1 LSERVSVSGV
11 KWLLDGSPLERS
23 AAMRAPYADD
33 PRTSGQVNFPPEA
46 IRAILREASRGHTQ
60 LLFHAVGDRTA
71 ETLLSA
77 MEATGGAKFWPPQR
91 LRIEHGDGLMPDLIA
106 RVKASGAIVV
116 QNPTHFADGEFVAR
130 RLGPVRAAA
139 GSPLNT
145 LLAAGIPV
153 VLASDGEAEGPEL
166 NPWMNL
172 RFASEYPAKRKE
184 SLTREQAMIAY
195 TRTAAFA
202 EFAEDKKGTLEA
214 GKLADLAILSQDIF
228 NIPSKDLEKTESVM
242 TIVGGKII
250 YSSGALV
257 QK

>member
-1 LSERVSVSGV
+1 
-11 KWLLDGSPLERS
+11 
-23 AAMRAPYADD
+23 
-33 PRTSGQVNFPPEA
+33 
-46 IRAILREASRGHTQ
+46 
-60 LLFHAVGDRTA
+60 
-71 ETLLSA
+71 
-77 MEATGGAKFWPPQR
+77 
-91 LRIEHGDGLMPDLIA
+91 
-106 RVKASGAIVV
+106 
-116 QNPTHFADGEFVAR
+116 
-130 RLGPVRAAA
+130 
-139 GSPLNT
+139 LNT

-202 EFAEDKKGTLEA
+202 EFAEDKKGTLEP